1 MVSEVMKTLFHEVYS
16 AYFSAVSEILARA
29 VNGSLTSDMLKQI
42 CDEKAFSETFLKII
56 PALTEEKWQLLYPD
70 MSTPLT
76 KAPSQPLTALQ
87 KRWLKAISLDPRMKL
102 FDFDWSFLDGV
113 QPLFVSDDIVYFD
126 KYTDGDP
133 FDDPHYIEVFRT
145 ALDGIKSGSVAE
157 IIYHSAKGNIRR
169 IKCRLQIF
177 EYSEKDDKFRLRV
190 TGCRNVD
197 MLRIAGIESILLC
210 PSLYFEPKPPQ
221 PQRMCCMEAEL
232 TDERNALERAM
243 LHFSHFERETS
254 HIGGNRYRL
263 RVFYSEN
270 DETELL
276 IRVLSFGPMMRVYA
290 PESLVGEI
298 CLRLR
303 MQYEIGIK

>member
-29 VNGSLTSDMLKQI
+29 VDGSLTSDMLKQI
-42 CDEKAFSETFLKII
+42 CDEKAFSESFLKII

-70 MSTPLT
+70 MSTQLT

-87 KRWLKAISLDPRMKL
+87 RRWLKAISLDPRMKL

-113 QPLFVSDDIVYFD
+113 QPLFMPDDFVYFD

-133 FDDPHYIEVFRT
+133 FDDQHYIEVFRT

-157 IIYHSAKGNIRR
+157 IVYHSTKGNTRR
-169 IKCRLQIF
+169 IKCRLHLL

-197 MLRIAGIESILLC
+197 ILRVAGIESILLC
-210 PSLYFEPKPPQ
+210 PGLYFEPKPSQ
-221 PQRMCCMEAEL
+221 PQIMCCMEAEL

-254 HIGGNRYRL
+254 HLGGKSYRL

-298 CLRLR
+298 CRRLR
-303 MQYEIGIK
+303 MQYEMGIK

>member
-113 QPLFVSDDIVYFD
+113 QPLFVPDDIVYFD

-145 ALDGIKSGSVAE
+145 ALDGIKTGSVAE
-157 IIYHSAKGNIRR
+157 IIYHSAKGNTRR

-210 PSLYFEPKPPQ
+210 PGLYFEPKPPQ

-254 HIGGNRYRL
+254 HLGGKSYRL

-276 IRVLSFGPMMRVYA
+276 IRVLSFGSMMRVYA

-298 CLRLR
+298 CRRLR
-303 MQYEIGIK
+303 MQYEMGIK